1 MGSHLYAKFSKAVTF
16 VFFLSVKNN
25 LEILIKVALNLQI
38 VFSMLDGPFS
48 QYWFFQIWE
57 YEFFSSFS
65 ISLDFFL
72 WYLKVFN
79 VEVIYFLS
87 CFTSR
92 DCDLWYESQINP
104 FLPSLRLVMVLHHSD
119 DNRNLNTAQYTSVHP
134 TSTEWQFSVE
144 EILWAQSPLRVL
156 IHCPTLYKSQYY
168 LWRTISTCLY
178 K

>member
-1 MGSHLYAKFSKAVTF
+1 MQSSQRQLHLSFSCQWRITLKYWLRLHWICRLSSVCWTGHFHNIDSSKYENMSSFHLLVSPWISFYSILKFS
-16 VFFLSVKNN
+16 
-25 LEILIKVALNLQI
+25 
-38 VFSMLDGPFS
+38 
-48 QYWFFQIWE
+48 
-57 YEFFSSFS
+57 
-65 ISLDFFL
+65 
-72 WYLKVFN
+72 N

-87 CFTSR
+87 WFTSR
-92 DCDLWYESQINP
+92 DCNLWYESQINP
-104 FLPSLRLVMVLHHSD
+104 FLPSLLSVMVLHHSD
-119 DNRNLNTAQYTSVHP
+119 DNHNLNTAQYTSVHP